1 MYQICT
7 KRVPKRL
14 SSENRKALEPKD
26 SNAFRGSR
34 QWYPQRGGY
43 GSAQY
48 KDTSTDRKVRLF
60 LFICYKSS
68 NSNGSRFLPVD
79 MRAVL
84 LIVVIFMR
92 LMAETACDQ

>member
-1 MYQICT
+1 M
-7 KRVPKRL
+7 R
-14 SSENRKALEPKD
+14 EALESLGFTRPLI
-26 SNAFRGSR
+26 R
-34 QWYPQRGGY
+34 YPQRGGY

-48 KDTSTDRKVRLF
+48 RDTSTDRKVRLF

>member
-1 MYQICT
+1 M
-7 KRVPKRL
+7 
-14 SSENRKALEPKD
+14 
-26 SNAFRGSR
+26 
-34 QWYPQRGGY
+34 
-43 GSAQY
+43 QY
-48 KDTSTDRKVRLF
+48 RDISTNRKVRLF

-84 LIVVIFMR
+84 LIVVIFMS